1 MDFTEE
7 WAANEDGLAR
17 EAASLGVL
25 LARLEGIFSPL
36 LFGGRECERLLEF
49 ARGLPPTLAGFPLW
63 LGFPIDDSPPSIQL
77 DVSVLGGTRSARFF
91 EDADL
96 AAASGVAPLLRET
109 GAAESPLRRIVGDR
123 ALLHCEIAAGRP
135 AVRGIVLYPVR
146 ATLAGDGS
154 SSRRQDFSLALRAL
168 TGAVG
173 RTLNAA
179 EHQQLERV
187 WLALAA
193 GMRVGAIGVFPRQR
207 GRIVRLVLLGLAA
220 AADVAAFLDRVGW
233 PGHAAAVAAVLGRL
247 EQRGAL
253 ANMTLGVRFDL
264 SAAGAAPTV
273 ELQIFSADTIYDR
286 AGWFKDKACWAGL
299 IDGLGAESLA
309 VPEKLA
315 ELANWSMAARTLF
328 GRAGIFLLLQRIHHF
343 ALAFGEDGAVG
354 RVNAHV
360 FMLMSRQRAAARTPG
375 RDSRRKHGDR

>member
-25 LARLEGIFSPL
+25 LARMRGVFSPL
-36 LFGGRECERLLEF
+36 LFGGRERERLVEL
-49 ARGLPPTLAGFPLW
+49 ARGLPPTLAGFPMW
-63 LGFPIDDSPPSIQL
+63 LGFPIDNSPPSVQL

-91 EDADL
+91 EDANL
-96 AAASGVAPLLRET
+96 AAAAGVAPLLRET

-154 SSRRQDFSLALRAL
+154 TGRRQDFSLALRAL
-168 TGAVG
+168 TSAVG
-173 RTLNAA
+173 RTLSGA
-179 EHQQLERV
+179 EHRQLERA
-187 WLALAA
+187 WLALEA
-193 GMRVGAIGVFPRQR
+193 GARVGAIGVFPRHR
-207 GRIVRLVLLGLAA
+207 SRIVRLVLLGFSP

-233 PGHAAAVAAVLGRL
+233 PGHVAAVAAVLGRL

-253 ANMTLGVRFDL
+253 ANMTLGVRLDL

-286 AGWFKDKACWAGL
+286 AGWFKDKACWTAL
-299 IDGLGAESLA
+299 VDGLGAESLA
-309 VPEKLA
+309 IPEKLA
-315 ELANWSMAARTLF
+315 ELAYWSMAARTLF
-328 GRAGIFLLLQRIHHF
+328 GRAGVFLLLQRIHHF
-343 ALAFGEDGAVG
+343 ALAFGEDGGVG
-354 RVNAHV
+354 RVNAHA
-360 FMLMSRQRAAARTPG
+360 FMLMSRPRASG
-375 RDSRRKHGDR
+375 RD